1 MQLSFNAKQKL
12 KLSVTRNKEY
22 LSKYLLEEERV
33 VGAML
38 DSKKLE
44 PEGEGKYKYTV
55 TSFKVFQLDIN
66 PVVSIAVENKD
77 GILRMSALES
87 KLDGLG
93 IIDDFNLILKANLE
107 ATDLGLEGE
116 ALLGVSV
123 SQPPLLRLVPKK
135 ILESTGH
142 SVLNG
147 ILLGIKSRVQQQLV
161 KDFLDWCELNKIWF
175 FKKLFLWRLVIPF
188 LLINE
193 RCSLVP

>member
-1 MQLSFNAKQKL
+1 MLLAFDAKQKL
-12 KLSVTRNKEY
+12 KLSVKTNKEY

-38 DSKKLE
+38 DPNKLE

-55 TSFKVFQLDIN
+55 TSFRVFQLDVN

-77 GILRMSALES
+77 GILKMSALDS

-93 IIDDFNLILKANLE
+93 IIEDFNLILKANLE
-107 ATDLGLEGE
+107 ATDIGLEGE

-123 SQPPLLRLVPKK
+123 SQPPLLKLIPKK

-147 ILLGIKSRVQQQLV
+147 ILLGIKSRVQQQLI
-161 KDFLDWCELNKIWF
+161 KDFVKWCELNQI
-175 FKKLFLWRLVIPF
+175 
-188 LLINE
+188 
-193 RCSLVP
+193 

>member
-1 MQLSFNAKQKL
+1 MLLAFDAKQKL

-38 DSKKLE
+38 DPNKLE

-55 TSFKVFQLDIN
+55 TSFRVFQLDVN
-66 PVVSIAVENKD
+66 PVVSIAVENDEGVLK
-77 GILRMSALES
+77 MSALDS

-93 IIDDFNLILKANLE
+93 IVEDFNLILKANLE
-107 ATDLGLEGE
+107 ATGFGLEGE

-123 SQPPLLRLVPKK
+123 SQPPLLKLLPKK

-147 ILLGIKSRVQQQLV
+147 ILLGIKSRVQQQLI
-161 KDFLDWCELNKIWF
+161 KDFVNWCELNQ
-175 FKKLFLWRLVIPF
+175 L
-188 LLINE
+188 
-193 RCSLVP
+193 

>member
-1 MQLSFNAKQKL
+1 MLLAFDAKQKL
-12 KLSVTRNKEY
+12 KLSVTRNKKY

-38 DSKKLE
+38 DHNKLV

-55 TSFKVFQLDIN
+55 TSFKVFQLEVN
-66 PVVSIAVENKD
+66 PVVSIGVENKE
-77 GILRMSALES
+77 GVLKMSALDS

-93 IIDDFNLILKANLE
+93 IVEDFNLILKANLE
-107 ATDLGLEGE
+107 ATDNGLEGE

-123 SQPPLLRLVPKK
+123 SRPLLLKLVPKK

-147 ILLGIKSRVQQQLV
+147 ILLGIKSRVQKQLI
-161 KDFLDWCELNKIWF
+161 KDFLSWCELNQI
-175 FKKLFLWRLVIPF
+175 
-188 LLINE
+188 
-193 RCSLVP
+193 

>member
-1 MQLSFNAKQKL
+1 MLLSFDAKQKL
-12 KLSVTRNKEY
+12 KLSVTRNKQY

-38 DSKKLE
+38 DSKKLL
-44 PEGEGKYKYTV
+44 PEGEGRYKYTV

-66 PVVSIAVENKD
+66 PVVSIGVENED

-93 IIDDFNLILKANLE
+93 MIDDFNLILKANLA
-107 ATDLGLEGE
+107 ATDIGLEGE

-123 SQPPLLRLVPKK
+123 SQPPILKLVPKK

-147 ILLGIKSRVQQQLV
+147 ILLGIKSRVEKQLV
-161 KDFLDWCELNKIWF
+161 NDFLDWCELNNI
-175 FKKLFLWRLVIPF
+175 
-188 LLINE
+188 
-193 RCSLVP
+193 

>member
-1 MQLSFNAKQKL
+1 MLLAFDAKQKL
-12 KLSVTRNKEY
+12 NLSVTSKKEY
-22 LSKYLLEEERV
+22 LSNYLLEEERV

-38 DSKKLE
+38 DSRKLV

-66 PVVSIAVENKD
+66 PVVSIGVENKD
-77 GILRMSALES
+77 GVLTMSALDS

-93 IIDDFNLILKANLE
+93 MIDDFKLILKANLQ
-107 ATDLGLEGE
+107 ATDIGLEGE

-123 SQPPLLRLVPKK
+123 SQPPLLKLVPKK

-147 ILLGIKSRVQQQLV
+147 ILLGIKARVQQQLV
-161 KDFLDWCELNKIWF
+161 IDFLDWCESKQI
-175 FKKLFLWRLVIPF
+175 
-188 LLINE
+188 
-193 RCSLVP
+193 

>member
-1 MQLSFNAKQKL
+1 MLLSFNAKQKL
-12 KLSVTRNKEY
+12 KLSVSLNKEY

-38 DSKKLE
+38 DSKKLVK
-44 PEGEGKYKYTV
+44 EGQGRYKYTV

-66 PVVSIAVENKD
+66 PVVSIAVENQN
-77 GILRMSALES
+77 GSLRMSALDS

-107 ATDLGLEGE
+107 ATDIGLEGE

-123 SQPPLLRLVPKK
+123 SQPPLLKFVPKK

-147 ILLGIKSRVQQQLV
+147 ILLGIKARVQQQLV
-161 KDFLDWCELNKIWF
+161 RDFLDWCESNKI
-175 FKKLFLWRLVIPF
+175 
-188 LLINE
+188 
-193 RCSLVP
+193 

>member
-1 MQLSFNAKQKL
+1 MLLAFDAKQKL

-38 DSKKLE
+38 DPNKLE
-44 PEGEGKYKYTV
+44 SEGKGMYKYTV
-55 TSFKVFQLDIN
+55 TSFKVFQLDVN
-66 PVVSIAVENKD
+66 PVVSIAVESNEGVLK
-77 GILRMSALES
+77 MSALDS

-93 IIDDFNLILKANLE
+93 IVEDFNLILKANLE
-107 ATDLGLEGE
+107 ATNFGLEGE

-123 SQPPLLRLVPKK
+123 SQPPLLKLLPKK

-147 ILLGIKSRVQQQLV
+147 ILLGIKSRVQQQLI
-161 KDFLDWCELNKIWF
+161 KDFLNWCELNQI
-175 FKKLFLWRLVIPF
+175 
-188 LLINE
+188 
-193 RCSLVP
+193 

>member
-1 MQLSFNAKQKL
+1 MLLAFDAKQKL

-22 LSKYLLEEERV
+22 LSRYLLEEERV

-38 DSKKLE
+38 DSNKLI

-55 TSFKVFQLDIN
+55 TSFRVFQLDVN
-66 PVVSIAVENKD
+66 PVVSIAVENKE
-77 GILRMSALES
+77 GVLKMSALDS

-93 IIDDFNLILKANLE
+93 IIEDFNLILRADLMV
-107 ATDLGLEGE
+107 TDIGLEGE

-123 SQPPLLRLVPKK
+123 SQPPLLKLVPKK

-147 ILLGIKSRVQQQLV
+147 ILLGIKSRVQQQLI
-161 KDFLDWCELNKIWF
+161 KDFVNWCKLNQI
-175 FKKLFLWRLVIPF
+175 
-188 LLINE
+188 
-193 RCSLVP
+193 

>member
-1 MQLSFNAKQKL
+1 MLLSFNAKQKL

-38 DSKKLE
+38 DPNKLI
-44 PEGEGKYKYTV
+44 PEGEGKYNYTV
-55 TSFKVFQLDIN
+55 TSFRVFQLDVN

-77 GILRMSALES
+77 GILKMSAIDS

-93 IIDDFNLILKANLE
+93 IVDDFNLTLKANLE
-107 ATDLGLEGE
+107 ATNLGLEGE

-123 SQPPLLRLVPKK
+123 SQPPLLKLVPKR

-147 ILLGIKSRVQQQLV
+147 ILLGIKARVQQQLI
-161 KDFLDWCELNKIWF
+161 KDFLDWCESNQIWF
-175 FKKLFLWRLVIPF
+175 G
-188 LLINE
+188 
-193 RCSLVP
+193 

>member
-1 MQLSFNAKQKL
+1 MLLSFDAKQKL

-38 DSKKLE
+38 DSKKLV
-44 PEGEGKYKYTV
+44 PEGEGRYKYTV

-66 PVVSIAVENKD
+66 PVVSISGDIRD
-77 GILRMSALES
+77 GILRMSALDS

-93 IIDDFNLILKANLE
+93 MIDDFNLILKANLE
-107 ATDLGLEGE
+107 ATETGLEGE

-123 SQPPLLRLVPKK
+123 SQPPILKLVPKK

-161 KDFLDWCELNKIWF
+161 KDFLDWCELKKIWF
-175 FKKLFLWRLVIPF
+175 F
-188 LLINE
+188 
-193 RCSLVP
+193 

>member
-1 MQLSFNAKQKL
+1 MLLAFDAKQKL
-12 KLSVTRNKEY
+12 NLSVTSNKEY
-22 LSKYLLEEERV
+22 LSNYLLEEERV

-38 DSKKLE
+38 DSRKLV

-66 PVVSIAVENKD
+66 PVVSIGVENKD
-77 GILRMSALES
+77 GVLIMSALDS

-93 IIDDFNLILKANLE
+93 MIDDFKLILKANLQ
-107 ATDLGLEGE
+107 ATDIGLEGE

-123 SQPPLLRLVPKK
+123 SQPPLLKLVPKK

-147 ILLGIKSRVQQQLV
+147 ILLGIKARVQQQVV
-161 KDFLDWCELNKIWF
+161 KDFLDWCESNQI
-175 FKKLFLWRLVIPF
+175 
-188 LLINE
+188 
-193 RCSLVP
+193 

>member
-1 MQLSFNAKQKL
+1 MLLAFDAKQKL
-12 KLSVTRNKEY
+12 KLSVQSNKEY
-22 LSKYLLEEERV
+22 LSNYLLEEERV

-38 DSKKLE
+38 DSRKLV

-66 PVVSIAVENKD
+66 PVVSIGVENKD
-77 GILRMSALES
+77 GVLTMTALDS

-93 IIDDFNLILKANLE
+93 IIDDFKLTLKANLQ
-107 ATDLGLEGE
+107 ATDIGLEGE

-147 ILLGIKSRVQQQLV
+147 ILLGIKARVQKQLV
-161 KDFLDWCELNKIWF
+161 QDFLDWCESTMI
-175 FKKLFLWRLVIPF
+175 
-188 LLINE
+188 
-193 RCSLVP
+193 

>member
-1 MQLSFNAKQKL
+1 MQLSFDAKQKL
-12 KLSVTRNKEY
+12 KLSVTINKEY
-22 LSKYLLEEERV
+22 LSKYLMEEERV

-55 TSFKVFQLDIN
+55 TSFKVFQLDIK
-66 PVVSIAVENKD
+66 PVVLISVENKN
-77 GILRMSALES
+77 GILRMSALDS
-87 KLDGLG
+87 TLDGLG
-93 IIDDFNLILKANLE
+93 IVDDFNLILKANLE
-107 ATDLGLEGE
+107 ATDIGLEGE

-123 SQPPLLRLVPKK
+123 SQPPLLKLVPKK

-161 KDFLDWCELNKIWF
+161 KDFLDWCKLNKI
-175 FKKLFLWRLVIPF
+175 
-188 LLINE
+188 
-193 RCSLVP
+193 